1 MTDLKKKTIITGVFL
16 LSIFFLSLVSATI
29 TTPNQV
35 SLNNENPS
43 QSIEFVDLNSSIA
56 LSLSSSISAY
66 AELNFYTA
74 DPTNRWVTISLKPN
88 VPVGNYVGSI
98 NYFEGMTPV
107 GIYIEENETQIESDI
122 IIFPTSKV
130 VTVKQGSEK
139 TQSIMIT
146 VPANYPRTINIQ
158 SVDFNPGT
166 ETILFGDLNLGQV
179 APGSSIQI
187 PIVFSGIDAQT
198 GSYFTQLSILA
209 TDSEGQ
215 VNLPT
220 ISLTLQVTAGVTP
233 VTGDTF
239 STPPT
244 CSLSATTLN
253 LNNTYSFT
261 CSGVVSN
268 LDIDIPSSDYYV
280 GKNVEVSGG
289 IYRYDFM
296 PTNYGEVEFK
306 AEFKYNGASIFQP
319 FKQDIRISSAGSLVP
334 GTSLKFIFTPK
345 LDQAT
350 GDEDTYLIQ
359 LADNKTGSLVSEP
372 RIWINAIELNTSSS
386 GTFQYS
392 FEPNI
397 DYEIRG
403 KSPGYEDF
411 VETIN
416 IKPQKIE
423 IRISP
428 GTGDTLTTFSINTS
442 VDNATI
448 TIGGKDYYGIYV
460 GSLPGGVNEIKAVKD
475 GYKTEIINFT
485 VDDRVRIVSVGGEF
499 KKGIDQN
506 FTLNTNSSWIVY
518 LKGSMDDIEREEI
531 ARGTGN
537 LISFLPD
544 KKGVYV
550 IEAEGMHIGTYEIP
564 GFSFSNKWWIFP
576 AWAWFLI
583 FIPIVIIIIILG
595 IRKKMRSSYNQ
606 ESQDGAGLSFN
617 VGDEQ

>member
-1 MTDLKKKTIITGVFL
+1 MTDLKKKNIIIGVFL
-16 LSIFFLSLVSATI
+16 LSLFLISLVSAV
-29 TTPNQV
+29 TTNPTQII
-35 SLNNENPS
+35 LNNQNPS
-43 QSIEFVDLNSSIA
+43 QLIEFQGLNSSIS
-56 LSLSSSISAY
+56 LSLSSSILNY
-66 AELNFYTA
+66 AQLNFYTV
-74 DPTNRWVTISLKPN
+74 DSTNRWVTISLKEN
-88 VPVGNYVGSI
+88 VPAGNYIGSI
-98 NYFEGMTPV
+98 NYDGGTIPI

-122 IIFPTSKV
+122 IVFPTSKV

-139 TQSIMIT
+139 TQSIMLT
-146 VPANYPRTINIQ
+146 VPSNYPGSINIL

-166 ETILFGDLNLGQV
+166 ETIMFGDLNLGQV

-215 VNLPT
+215 VPLPT

-244 CSLSATTLN
+244 CSLSATTMN

-261 CSGVVSN
+261 CSGIVSN
-268 LDIDIPSSDYYV
+268 LDINIPSSDYYV
-280 GKNVEVSGG
+280 GKNVEVSAG

-319 FKQDIRISSAGSLVP
+319 FRQDIRITSAGSLVP

-350 GDEDTYLIQ
+350 GDEETFLIQ

-372 RIWINAIELNTSSS
+372 RIWVNAIELNSSPS
-386 GTFQYS
+386 DTFQYS
-392 FEPNI
+392 FNPNT

-428 GTGDTLTTFSINTS
+428 GIGDTLTTFSINTS
-442 VDNATI
+442 VENATI

-460 GSLPGGVNEIKAVKD
+460 GPLPGGVNEIKAVKE

-485 VDDRVRIVSVGGEF
+485 VDDRVRIISFGGEF

-518 LKGSMDDIEREEI
+518 LKGSLDDVERTEI

-550 IEAEGMHIGTYEIP
+550 IEADGAHIGTYEIP
-564 GFSFSNKWWIFP
+564 GFSFKNKWWIFP
-576 AWAWFLI
+576 AWAWFLV
-583 FIPIVIIIIILG
+583 FVPIVIIVIILG
-595 IRKKMRSSYNQ
+595 IRKKMRNSYAQ

-617 VGDEQ
+617 VGDER

>member
-1 MTDLKKKTIITGVFL
+1 MTDLKKKSIIIGVFL
-16 LSIFFLSLVSATI
+16 LSIFFISLVSATT
-29 TTPNQV
+29 TTPSQV
-35 SLNNENPS
+35 SLDNQNPS
-43 QSIEFVDLNSSIA
+43 QSIEFVDLNSSIT

-98 NYFEGMTPV
+98 NYFEGMTPI

-122 IIFPTSKV
+122 IVFPTSKV

-139 TQSIMIT
+139 TQSIMLT
-146 VPANYPRTINIQ
+146 VPSNYPGSINIL

-166 ETILFGDLNLGQV
+166 ETILFGDLNLGQI

-209 TDSEGQ
+209 TNSEGQ

-244 CSLSATTLN
+244 CSLSATSFN

-268 LDIDIPSSDYYV
+268 LEIEPQYSEYFE
-280 GKNVEVSGG
+280 GKTVEVSSGLYKYEF
-289 IYRYDFM
+289 I
-296 PTNYGEVEFK
+296 PLKYGETDFVVVFR
-306 AEFKYNGASIFQP
+306 YSGAPIFQP
-319 FKQDIRISSAGSLVP
+319 YKQTVRITSAGSLVA
-334 GTSLKFIFTPK
+334 GTNLKFIFTPK
-345 LDQAT
+345 LDEAT
-350 GDEDTYLIQ
+350 GDEESFLIQ
-359 LADNKTGSLVSEP
+359 LGDNKTGSLVQGP
-372 RIWINAIELNTSSS
+372 RIWVNALELNTST
-386 GTFQYS
+386 GTFEYS
-392 FEPNI
+392 FEPNT

-403 KSPGYEDF
+403 KAEGYEDI
-411 VETIN
+411 VQTIN

-428 GTGDTLTTFSINTS
+428 GTGDTLTTFSVNTS
-442 VDNATI
+442 VENATI
-448 TIGGKDYYGIYV
+448 TIGGVDYFGFYLGL
-460 GSLPGGVNEIKAVKD
+460 LPGGVNEIKAVKE

-485 VDDRVRIVSVGGEF
+485 VDDRIRIISFGGEF

-506 FTLNTNSSWIVY
+506 FTLNINASWVVY
-518 LKGSMDDIEREEI
+518 HKKSMDDVERTEI
-531 ARGTGN
+531 AKGTGD
-537 LISFLPD
+537 LIVFLPD
-544 KKGVYV
+544 KKGIYV
-550 IEAEGMHIGTYEIP
+550 IEAEGMYIGTYEIP
-564 GFSFSNKWWIFP
+564 GFSFKNKWWIFP
-576 AWAWFLI
+576 AWVWFLI
-583 FIPIVIIIIILG
+583 FFPIVMIMIILG
-595 IRKKMRSSYNQ
+595 IRKKMRGSYAQ
-606 ESQDGAGLSFN
+606 ESEDGAGLHFN
-617 VGDEQ
+617 VGENQ

>member
-1 MTDLKKKTIITGVFL
+1 MTNLKKKTIITGVFL

-29 TTPNQV
+29 ATPNQV
-35 SLNNENPS
+35 SLNNQNPS
-43 QSIEFVDLNSSIA
+43 QSIEFVDLNSSIT

-122 IIFPTSKV
+122 IVFPTSKV

-139 TQSIMIT
+139 TQSIMLT
-146 VPANYPRTINIQ
+146 VPSNYPGPINIL

-166 ETILFGDLNLGQV
+166 ETIMFGDLNLGQV

-215 VNLPT
+215 IPLPT

-244 CSLSATTLN
+244 CSLSAISFN

-268 LDIDIPSSDYYV
+268 LNVEPQYSEYFE
-280 GKNVEVSGG
+280 GKTVEVSSGLYKYEF
-289 IYRYDFM
+289 I
-296 PTNYGEVEFK
+296 PLKYGETDFVVVFR
-306 AEFKYNGASIFQP
+306 YNGAPIFQP
-319 FKQDIRISSAGSLVP
+319 YKQTVRITSAGSLVA

-345 LDQAT
+345 LDEAT
-350 GDEDTYLIQ
+350 GDEESYLIQ
-359 LADNKTGSLVSEP
+359 LGDNKTGSLVQGP
-372 RIWINAIELNTSSS
+372 RMWVNALELNTST
-386 GTFQYS
+386 GTFEYA
-392 FEPNI
+392 FEPNK

-403 KSPGYEDF
+403 KAEGYEDI
-411 VETIN
+411 VQTIN

-442 VDNATI
+442 INNATI
-448 TIGGKDYYGIYV
+448 TIGGKDYNGIYV
-460 GSLPGGVNEIKAVKD
+460 GPLPGGVNEIKAVKE

-485 VDDRVRIVSVGGEF
+485 VDDRVRIVSFGGEF

-506 FTLNTNSSWIVY
+506 FTLNINSSWVVY
-518 LKGSMDDIEREEI
+518 HKKSMDDVERTEI
-531 ARGTGN
+531 AKGTGN
-537 LISFLPD
+537 LIFFLPD

-550 IEAEGMHIGTYEIP
+550 IEADGAHIGTYEIP

-583 FIPIVIIIIILG
+583 FVPIIIIIIIIG
-595 IRKKMRSSYNQ
+595 IRKKMRNSYTQ
-606 ESQDGAGLSFN
+606 ETQDGAGLSFN